1 MGFVRTKFLALN
13 TISKRVYLVLMSKAF
28 LDKDENLFLYVV
40 DTFRSSA
47 SISMGKIEHPVT
59 KKIDINLDQAKY
71 YLDILSML
79 QKKTKNNLTEYEEQ
93 MLINIVSELK
103 MNFIEVKQ
111 SINNVNG
118 TSLSMK
124 KNKKK

>member
-1 MGFVRTKFLALN
+1 
-13 TISKRVYLVLMSKAF
+13 
-28 LDKDENLFLYVV
+28 
-40 DTFRSSA
+40 
-47 SISMGKIEHPVT
+47 
-59 KKIDINLDQAKY
+59 
-71 YLDILSML
+71 ML

-111 SINNVNG
+111 SIENVNG
-118 TSLSMK
+118 ISLNMK

>member
-1 MGFVRTKFLALN
+1 MGPVGYFESTTNIVASPAIFMIIWGVT
-13 TISKRVYLVLMSKAF
+13 SG
-28 LDKDENLFLYVV
+28 
-40 DTFRSSA
+40 TF
-47 SISMGKIEHPVT
+47 SIKV
-59 KKIDINLDQAKY
+59 
-71 YLDILSML
+71 
-79 QKKTKNNLTEYEEQ
+79 KTKNNLTEYEEQ

-111 SINNVNG
+111 SIENVNG

>member
-1 MGFVRTKFLALN
+1 
-13 TISKRVYLVLMSKAF
+13 
-28 LDKDENLFLYVV
+28 
-40 DTFRSSA
+40 
-47 SISMGKIEHPVT
+47 MGKTQNPVT

-79 QKKTKNNLTEYEEQ
+79 QIKTKNNLTEYEEQ

-111 SINNVNG
+111 SIDNVNVN
-118 TSLSMK
+118 SVSIK

>member
-1 MGFVRTKFLALN
+1 
-13 TISKRVYLVLMSKAF
+13 MSKTF
-28 LDKDENLFLYVV
+28 LDEDGNLFSYVV

-59 KKIDINLDQAKY
+59 KKVDINLDQAKY

-79 QKKTKNNLTEYEEQ
+79 QKKTKNNLTENEEQ

-103 MNFIEVKQ
+103 MNFIELKQ
-111 SINNVNG
+111 SINNANG
-118 TSLSMK
+118 TLNSMG